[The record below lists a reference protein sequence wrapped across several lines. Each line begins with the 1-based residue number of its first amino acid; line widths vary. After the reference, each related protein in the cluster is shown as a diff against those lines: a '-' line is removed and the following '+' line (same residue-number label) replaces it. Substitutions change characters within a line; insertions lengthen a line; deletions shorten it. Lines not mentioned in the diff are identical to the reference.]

1 MQSKRKSHK
10 IIQFVI
16 VLISVVFLASE
27 VCAELELQSVYPTLV
42 LLICFMGA
50 SATIALRR
58 MRIRRQV

>member
-10 IIQFVI
+10 IIQLVF
-16 VLISVVFLASE
+16 VLISVVFLTSE
-27 VCAELELQSVYPTLV
+27 VCAELKLQSVYPTLG